1 VPKSRAKSQV
11 IALVGSALALVGLT
25 VAATLR
31 ASSFAR
37 YMWFEDLGLDVDP
50 AVSPEL
56 FRQIVATT
64 PTDKALFYIAL
75 ALIPIGVFLLVLGMF
90 RHKRMGGD
98 VS

>member
-1 VPKSRAKSQV
+1 MAESLSTNHVV
-11 IALVGSALALVGLT
+11 ALIGGVLALLGLA
-25 VAATLR
+25 VAATIR

-37 YMWFEDLGLDVDP
+37 YMWFEDSGLDVDP

-75 ALIPIGVFLLVLGMF
+75 VLIPVGLLLLVLGVVG
-90 RHKRMGGD
+90 HKKLGGKT
-98 VS
+98 S

>member
-1 VPKSRAKSQV
+1 MTNSIAKNHV
-11 IALVGSALALVGLT
+11 IAVIGGVLALVGIT

-56 FRQIVATT
+56 FRQIVATS
-64 PTDKALFYIAL
+64 PTDKALFYMAL
-75 ALIPIGVFLLVLGMF
+75 ALIPVGVILLVLGIV
-90 RHKRMGGD
+90 RRKRMDGN

>member
-1 VPKSRAKSQV
+1 MTKSIAKNQV
-11 IALVGSALALVGLT
+11 IAFIGSVLALVGLT

-64 PTDKALFYIAL
+64 PADKALFYIAL
-75 ALIPIGVFLLVLGMF
+75 MLIPIGVLLLVLGIV
-90 RHKRMGGD
+90 RHKRMDGN